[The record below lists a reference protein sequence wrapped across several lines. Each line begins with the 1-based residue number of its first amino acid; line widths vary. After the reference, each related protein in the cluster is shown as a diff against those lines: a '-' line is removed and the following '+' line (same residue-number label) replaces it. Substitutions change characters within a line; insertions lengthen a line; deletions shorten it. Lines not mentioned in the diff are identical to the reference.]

1 MSLAVNV
8 LSRNPNEDRVIPR
21 FARYLRDLLGWTLTA
36 RPTPGADVFYLSG
49 YFENGLI
56 RSTPGAAKKPV
67 AAYFTHLEEQPANNA
82 KARLFHQVAEAVD
95 LRIVTCK
102 IYADLLAP
110 YGPTVQIPPAVER
123 DRFVIPASRGKPGS
137 RPLVAGFSGFTYTN
151 GRKGEKLANLL
162 VRAHQDIPWRAAGRG
177 WPVPTQNYPWHALPA
192 FYQSLDILVC
202 TATVEGVPMPPLEAL
217 ACGVSVVIPRGVGLL
232 DELGEA
238 VGVHRYEKGNPEDLA
253 RAFDE
258 ACQSRKDVEP
268 RALRGLTEPYTV
280 EAWCLGHQAAFEK
293 YFISGITY
301 PTREESFNRL
311 SPPVSAPPPVQ
322 ISGTDDEIL
331 AHIREKWH
339 EVDTVLSWTRKK
351 IPYLKRQIA
360 PYQGALLA
368 YYAHGYDRPGAGVG
382 DNPMFLEIGTA
393 IGYSACLM
401 ATAAPRARITTLN
414 PKDGEFEQ
422 AVKNLRIR
430 SNVRVVKETSQA
442 FFKTLTQPLTPGP
455 SPRAERGGYDLIFVD
470 GDHAYN
476 MVLHDAQFFNCLK
489 PGGLIL
495 FHDYS
500 PDGSARPS
508 DGSFRAL
515 NELAERH
522 RPFDVLVIGTGGV
535 GMAGWIRQEGET
547 WT

>member
-8 LSRNPNEDRVIPR
+8 LARSPNEDRVIPR
-21 FARYLRDLLGWTLTA
+21 FGRYLRDLLGWTLTA
-36 RPTPGADVFYLSG
+36 RPTPGADVYYLSG
-49 YFENGLI
+49 YFEHGLI
-56 RSTPGAAKKPV
+56 RSTPGAGRKPV
-67 AAYFTHLEEQPANNA
+67 AAYFTHLEEQPPNNA
-82 KARLFHQVAEAVD
+82 KARLFHQVAACVD

-110 YGPTVQIPPAVER
+110 YGPTVQIAPPVER
-123 DRFVIPASRGKPGS
+123 DRFVIPASRGKLGS
-137 RPLVAGFSGFTYTN
+137 RPLVAGFAGFTYTN

-162 VRAHQDIPWRAAGRG
+162 VRSHPDITWRAAGRG

-217 ACGVSVVIPRGVGLL
+217 ACGVSVVIPYGVGLL

-238 VGVHRYEKGNPEDLA
+238 VGVHRYEKGNAYDLA
-253 RAFDE
+253 RVFDE
-258 ACQSRKDVEP
+258 ACQARTDADP
-268 RALRGLTEPYTV
+268 RALRGLTESYTI
-280 EAWCLGHQAAFEK
+280 EAWCDGHQSAFEQLFTSSMPIQK
-293 YFISGITY
+293 AAPHPSAD
-301 PTREESFNRL
+301 
-311 SPPVSAPPPVQ
+311 APPP
-322 ISGTDDEIL
+322 SALHCAGEDAEIL
-331 AHIREKWH
+331 AHVREKWD
-339 EVDTVLSWTRKK
+339 EVETILSWTRKK

-360 PYQGALLA
+360 PYQGAILA
-368 YYAHGYDRPGAGVG
+368 YYAQAYDRPGAGVG
-382 DNPMFLEIGTA
+382 DNPRFLEIGTA

-414 PKDGEFEQ
+414 PKDGEYEK
-422 AVKNLRIR
+422 AVANLRIR
-430 SNVRVVKETSQA
+430 SNVIVIKKTSQE
-442 FFKTLTQPLTPGP
+442 FWQQ
-455 SPRAERGGYDLIFVD
+455 SRDEYNLIFVD
-470 GDHAYN
+470 GDHSYN
-476 MVLHDAQFFNCLK
+476 MILHDAQFFNCLK

-500 PDGSARPS
+500 PEGSDRPS

-515 NELAERH
+515 NDLAAQH